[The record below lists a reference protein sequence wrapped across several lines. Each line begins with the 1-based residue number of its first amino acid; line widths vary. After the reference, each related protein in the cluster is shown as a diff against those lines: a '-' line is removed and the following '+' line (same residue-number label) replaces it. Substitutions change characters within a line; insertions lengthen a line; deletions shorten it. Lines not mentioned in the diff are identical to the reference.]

1 MRTLIAL
8 SLLIA
13 LSANKC
19 KNGDGGDGTALP
31 VDRKWTVASLDGAA
45 LNLPEG
51 VERPWLKLVG
61 GNIEGFGGCNTLMGG
76 YSLEGAKLNFSD
88 IGSTKMYC
96 EEVQATEGAIIGM
109 LRQVDG
115 YKLKGNTLELLGGGK
130 ALAVLTG
137 E

>member
-1 MRTLIAL
+1 MAPCPLRCIIQPLGEHRPHPHTAMRTLIAL

-76 YSLEGAKLNFSD
+76 YSLEGAKLN
-88 IGSTKMYC
+88 
-96 EEVQATEGAIIGM
+96 
-109 LRQVDG
+109 
-115 YKLKGNTLELLGGGK
+115 
-130 ALAVLTG
+130 
-137 E
+137 